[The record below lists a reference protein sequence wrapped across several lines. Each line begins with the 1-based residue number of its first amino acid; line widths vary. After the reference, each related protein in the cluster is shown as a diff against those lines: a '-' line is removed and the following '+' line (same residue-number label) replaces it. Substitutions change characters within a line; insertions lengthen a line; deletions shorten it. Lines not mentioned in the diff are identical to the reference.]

1 MRDAAVLEPA
11 GAPEPSSTEA
21 AATRTEAAAT
31 PPGRPAPVEV
41 TAVDGAT
48 AALPESRSVE
58 HLLPLVQSIARMVSH
73 TLPPVVEL
81 DDLVHD
87 GVVGLLECA
96 RRFDPGRGVDF
107 RTYAAYRIRGAIFD
121 GLRVRDPLPR
131 SVRRAI
137 KAAGRDA
144 AGEGASQR
152 RPVETPRVLTTLV
165 SLEDAT
171 ALAEDGTEPEERL
184 LALEL
189 GQTLRRAVSGLSP
202 RDREV
207 LYFRFTRG
215 WRLREVAAHYGISI
229 TRVAEV
235 QDRAI
240 LRLRRAL
247 DVPRPAELS
256 PNGRRKR
263 RRGR

>member
-1 MRDAAVLEPA
+1 MGRAEVLEPA
-11 GAPEPSSTEA
+11 PALESVSVEGVPAP
-21 AATRTEAAAT
+21 ATQ
-31 PPGRPAPVEV
+31 PPPDERAPVKRPAV
-41 TAVDGAT
+41 
-48 AALPESRSVE
+48 ALPGAHSVE
-58 HLLPLVQSIARMVSH
+58 QLLPLVRSIARMVGH
-73 TLPPVVEL
+73 VLPPVVEL

-96 RRFDPGRGVDF
+96 RRYDPNRGVDF
-107 RTYAAYRIRGAIFD
+107 RTYASYRIRGAILD
-121 GLRVRDPLPR
+121 GLRARDPLPR
-131 SVRRAI
+131 SVRRAL
-137 KAAGRDA
+137 KAADRQAAEGGAGGRIRPLGSPAVTPLMSLDDA
-144 AGEGASQR
+144 GSI
-152 RPVETPRVLTTLV
+152 P
-165 SLEDAT
+165 
-171 ALAEDGTEPEERL
+171 EDGAEPEKRI
-184 LALEL
+184 LAQEF
-189 GQTLRRAVSGLSP
+189 GRTLRRAVADLSL

-240 LRLRRAL
+240 RRLRRAL

>member
-1 MRDAAVLEPA
+1 M
-11 GAPEPSSTEA
+11 
-21 AATRTEAAAT
+21 
-31 PPGRPAPVEV
+31 V
-41 TAVDGAT
+41 T
-48 AALPESRSVE
+48 
-58 HLLPLVQSIARMVSH
+58 
-73 TLPPVVEL
+73 
-81 DDLVHD
+81 
-87 GVVGLLECA
+87 
-96 RRFDPGRGVDF
+96 
-107 RTYAAYRIRGAIFD
+107 
-121 GLRVRDPLPR
+121 
-131 SVRRAI
+131 
-137 KAAGRDA
+137 K
-144 AGEGASQR
+144 
-152 RPVETPRVLTTLV
+152 LV

-171 ALAEDGTEPEERL
+171 SLAEDGAEPEERL

-189 GQTLRRAVSGLSP
+189 GDTLRRAVAGLAP

-240 LRLRRAL
+240 RRLRHAF

>member
-1 MRDAAVLEPA
+1 M
-11 GAPEPSSTEA
+11 
-21 AATRTEAAAT
+21 
-31 PPGRPAPVEV
+31 
-41 TAVDGAT
+41 DGAT
-48 AALPESRSVE
+48 PVLPGGRSVE
-58 HLLPLVQSIARMVSH
+58 QLLSLVQSIARMVSH

-107 RTYAAYRIRGAIFD
+107 RTYAAHRIRGAIFD
-121 GLRVRDPLPR
+121 GLRARDPLPR
-131 SVRRAI
+131 SVRRAM
-137 KAAGRDA
+137 KVAGRQAAGDG
-144 AGEGASQR
+144 AGR
-152 RPVETPRVLTTLV
+152 TRPVEPPRTVTKLV

-171 ALAEDGTEPEERL
+171 SLAEDGVEPEERL

-189 GQTLRRAVSGLSP
+189 GHTLRRAVAGLAP

-240 LRLRRAL
+240 RRLRHAL

-263 RRGR
+263 RRGGYAEAAAGS

>member
-11 GAPEPSSTEA
+11 GAPEPSPTG
-21 AATRTEAAAT
+21 AAAT
-31 PPGRPAPVEV
+31 PPGRPAPVEA

-48 AALPESRSVE
+48 AVLPEGRSVE

-121 GLRVRDPLPR
+121 GLRARDPLPR

-137 KAAGRDA
+137 KAAGRA
-144 AGEGASQR
+144 AGDGASQR

-171 ALAEDGTEPEERL
+171 ALAEDGAEPEERL
-184 LALEL
+184 LVLEL
-189 GQTLRRAVSGLSP
+189 GQTLRRAVAGLSP